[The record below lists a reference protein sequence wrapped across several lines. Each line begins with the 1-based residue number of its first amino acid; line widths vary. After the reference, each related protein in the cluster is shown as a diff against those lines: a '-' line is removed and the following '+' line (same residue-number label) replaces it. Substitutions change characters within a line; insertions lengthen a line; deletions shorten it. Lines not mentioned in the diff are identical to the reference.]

1 MHLRIRAPLTQQA
14 LVSLRIATRYLACR
28 GRRSKRVI
36 GDVDTARSPCCR
48 QCCAAQQFTPFHI
61 HVSCP
66 PEKIQ
71 FAGSSARSEEHTSEL
86 QSLMRISY
94 ADFFLKKKKENNIIC
109 YINLLHIILK
119 YFTLH
124 DHLYQLSK

>member
-1 MHLRIRAPLTQQA
+1 MRISDWSSDVCSADL
-14 LVSLRIATRYLACR
+14 
-28 GRRSKRVI
+28 RVI

-71 FAGSSARSEEHTSEL
+71 LAGLSAYTKWPPTLQVGSTHFAFGPDRTSVVEGKRV
-86 QSLMRISY
+86 SVRVNIGGRRI
-94 ADFFLKKKKENNIIC
+94 LTKKLNSPTIPEK
-109 YINLLHIILK
+109 
-119 YFTLH
+119 
-124 DHLYQLSK
+124 

>member
-28 GRRSKRVI
+28 GRCGKRVI

-48 QCCAAQQFTPFHI
+48 QCCAAQQFTTFHI

-71 FAGSSARSEEHTSEL
+71 LAGLSAYTKWPPAL
-86 QSLMRISY
+86 QVGSTHLAFGPAPLLKARGGTDVEAP
-94 ADFFLKKKKENNIIC
+94 ADDIIGC
-109 YINLLHIILK
+109 KIGRASCRERACL
-119 YFTLH
+119 
-124 DHLYQLSK
+124 

>member
-71 FAGSSARSEEHTSEL
+71 FAGSSAYTAENGRQRFRSRSEEHTSEL

-94 ADFFLKKKKENNIIC
+94 AVFCLKKKKI
-109 YINLLHIILK
+109 
-119 YFTLH
+119 
-124 DHLYQLSK
+124 SKEKTR

>member
-61 HVSCP
+61 PVSCP

-71 FAGSSARSEEHTSEL
+71 FAGSLAYTAEKGRQRFRESEE
-86 QSLMRISY
+86 RRVG
-94 ADFFLKKKKENNIIC
+94 KEWGEKWRN
-109 YINLLHIILK
+109 
-119 YFTLH
+119 
-124 DHLYQLSK
+124 

>member
-1 MHLRIRAPLTQQA
+1 MRISDWSSDVCSADL
-14 LVSLRIATRYLACR
+14 
-28 GRRSKRVI
+28 RVI

-71 FAGSSARSEEHTSEL
+71 LAGLSAYTKWPPALQVGSTHFAFGPAPLLKARGGTDVEARSEE
-86 QSLMRISY
+86 RRVG
-94 ADFFLKKKKENNIIC
+94 KEC
-109 YINLLHIILK
+109 VSTCRSRWSPYH
-119 YFTLH
+119 
-124 DHLYQLSK
+124 

>member
-66 PEKIQ
+66 PEK
-71 FAGSSARSEEHTSEL
+71 RSEEHTSEL

-94 ADFFLKKKKENNIIC
+94 AVFCLKKKK
-109 YINLLHIILK
+109 
-119 YFTLH
+119 T
-124 DHLYQLSK
+124 QLI